1 MADKADIGVMG
12 LAVMGANLARNAA
25 QHGFGVAVFNRNPE
39 RTDALIAEHG
49 GEGHFFPA
57 KALPEFIASI
67 AKPRPILIMVKAGK
81 PVDEVIDELL
91 PHLEENDIIIDGGN
105 SLFTDTARRY
115 EACEKK
121 KIRFVGMGVSGGE
134 EGALEGPSM
143 MPGGDR
149 EAWDR
154 IAPMLTKMAAQV
166 DGVPCCTYIG
176 PQGAG
181 HYVKMVHNGI
191 EYADMQLIAEA
202 YDLMKSVYGLD
213 APAMADI
220 FQTWKEGDLDS
231 YLIEITAA
239 VLRKTDAG
247 TGKPLVDVIVDEAEQ
262 KGTGRWTAQNALE
275 LGVPLTGITEAV
287 FARVLSANRSMRL
300 ELDKRTPHPKS
311 ETRKPEKAE
320 IDAIRDALY
329 ASKIIAY
336 AQGFEQM
343 SVASAQFKLDL
354 KLGDMATIWRGGC
367 IIRARFLDRIKEAYD
382 RNPKLSNLLLDDY
395 FREGVVRTEGAW
407 RRVLGLGDRQRR
419 ADAGFLFVACLLRR
433 AETRAGP
440 DEPAAGPARLFRR
453 PYLSPPRQGRQFPYP
468 LEPGR
473 ERGQSLKL
481 ERKPDASRIF
491 DFEHGRARRR
501 SVLETSF

>member
-1 MADKADIGVMG
+1 MADQADFGVFG

-25 QHGFGVAVFNRNPE
+25 RKGFGVAVFNRNHE
-39 RTDALIAEHG
+39 RTDELVAQHG
-49 GEGHFFPA
+49 GEGRF
-57 KALPEFIASI
+57 LPGNSLEAFIASI
-67 AKPRPILIMVKAGK
+67 AKPRPILIMVKAGP
-81 PVDEVIDELL
+81 PVDQVIDELM
-91 PHLEENDIIIDGGN
+91 PHLGPGDIIIDGGN

-115 EACEKK
+115 ETCEAKN
-121 KIRFVGMGVSGGE
+121 IRFVGMGVSGGE

-154 IAPMLTKMAAQV
+154 IAPMLLKMAAQV

-213 APAMADI
+213 APAMAEI
-220 FQTWKEGDLDS
+220 FQTWKQGDLNS

-239 VLRKTDAG
+239 VLRKTDGA
-247 TGKPLVDVIVDEAEQ
+247 TGKPLVDVILDEAEQ
-262 KGTGRWTAQNALE
+262 KGTGRWTAENALE

-287 FARVLSANRSMRL
+287 FARVVSANRATRL
-300 ELDKRTPHPKS
+300 ALDKKIPHPAPQ
-311 ETRKPEKAE
+311 TRKREKAA

-343 SVASAQFKLDL
+343 SVASAQFKWDL

-382 RNPKLSNLLLDDY
+382 RDPKLANLLFDDY
-395 FREGVVRTEGAW
+395 FREGVIRTEGAW
-407 RRVLGLGDRQRR
+407 RQVIAL
-419 ADAGFLFVACLLRR
+419 AVANGVPTPAFSSSLAYYDGLRR
-433 AETRAGP
+433 AR
-440 DEPAAGPARLFRR
+440 GPANLLQGLRDYFGAHTYRRLDKE
-453 PYLSPPRQGRQFPYP
+453 G
-468 LEPGR
+468 
-473 ERGQSLKL
+473 
-481 ERKPDASRIF
+481 
-491 DFEHGRARRR
+491 
-501 SVLETSF
+501 SFHTRWSQDGSEVKV

>member
-1 MADKADIGVMG
+1 MADRADIGILG

-25 QHGFGVAVFNRNPE
+25 HHGFGVAVFNRNHE
-39 RTDALIAEHG
+39 RTDELIAEHG
-49 GEGHFFPA
+49 GEGRFLPG
-57 KALPEFIASI
+57 KSLPEFVASI
-67 AKPRPILIMVKAGK
+67 AKPRPILIMVKAGP
-81 PVDEVIDELL
+81 PVDEVIDELM
-91 PHLEENDIIIDGGN
+91 PHLDAGDIIIDGGN

-115 EACEKK
+115 QTCEAK

-202 YDLMKSVYGLD
+202 YDLMKSVYGLG
-213 APAMADI
+213 APAMAEI
-220 FQTWKEGDLDS
+220 FQTWKQGDLDS

-239 VLRKTDAG
+239 VLRKTDS
-247 TGKPLVDVIVDEAEQ
+247 TGKPLVDAILDEAEQ

-275 LGVPLTGITEAV
+275 LGVPLTAITEAV
-287 FARVLSANRSMRL
+287 YARVLSANRAMRL
-300 ELDKRTPHPKS
+300 TMEKKTPHPAPTK
-311 ETRKPEKAE
+311 RKPEKAE

-343 SVASAQFKLDL
+343 SIASAQFKWDL

-367 IIRARFLDRIKEAYD
+367 IIRAKFLDRIKEAYD
-382 RNPKLSNLLLDDY
+382 RDAKLANLVLDDY
-395 FREGVVRTEGAW
+395 FLSAVTRTEAAW
-407 RRVLGLGDRQRR
+407 RQVIALS
-419 ADAGFLFVACLLRR
+419 VANGVPTPAFSSSLAYYDGLRR
-433 AETRAGP
+433 AR
-440 DEPAAGPARLFRR
+440 GPANLLQGLRDYFGAHTYRRLD
-453 PYLSPPRQGRQFPYP
+453 
-468 LEPGR
+468 R
-473 ERGQSLKL
+473 EG
-481 ERKPDASRIF
+481 
-491 DFEHGRARRR
+491 
-501 SVLETSF
+501 SFHTRWSQDGSEVKV

>member
-1 MADKADIGVMG
+1 
-12 LAVMGANLARNAA
+12 
-25 QHGFGVAVFNRNPE
+25 
-39 RTDALIAEHG
+39 
-49 GEGHFFPA
+49 
-57 KALPEFIASI
+57 
-67 AKPRPILIMVKAGK
+67 MVKAGQ
-81 PVDEVIDELL
+81 PVDEVIDELM
-91 PHLEENDIIIDGGN
+91 PHLDEGDIIIDGGN

-115 EACEKK
+115 KTCEAKN
-121 KIRFVGMGVSGGE
+121 IRFVGMGVSGGE

-220 FQTWKEGDLDS
+220 FQTWKQGDLDS

-239 VLRKTDAG
+239 VLRKTDAAR
-247 TGKPLVDVIVDEAEQ
+247 GKPLVDVIVDEAEQ

-300 ELDKRTPHPKS
+300 ELDKKTPHPS
-311 ETRKPEKAE
+311 AADAQARKGRDRRHPRRPLRLEDHRLRAGLRADVGRVRAVQMGPQAWRHGDHLARRLHHSRPIPRSHQGGLRREIRSSRTSCSTTISVKAV
-320 IDAIRDALY
+320 DQNRRR
-329 ASKIIAY
+329 
-336 AQGFEQM
+336 
-343 SVASAQFKLDL
+343 
-354 KLGDMATIWRGGC
+354 MAAGA
-367 IIRARFLDRIKEAYD
+367 RAR
-382 RNPKLSNLLLDDY
+382 
-395 FREGVVRTEGAW
+395 
-407 RRVLGLGDRQRR
+407 DRQRR
-419 ADAGFLFVACLLRR
+419 AAPAFSSSLAYYDGLRR
-433 AETRAGP
+433 AR
-440 DEPAAGPARLFRR
+440 GPANLLQGLRDYFGAHTYRRLD
-453 PYLSPPRQGRQFPYP
+453 RQG
-468 LEPGR
+468 
-473 ERGQSLKL
+473 
-481 ERKPDASRIF
+481 
-491 DFEHGRARRR
+491 
-501 SVLETSF
+501 SFHTRWSQDGSEVEA

>member
-1 MADKADIGVMG
+1 
-12 LAVMGANLARNAA
+12 
-25 QHGFGVAVFNRNPE
+25 
-39 RTDALIAEHG
+39 
-49 GEGHFFPA
+49 
-57 KALPEFIASI
+57 
-67 AKPRPILIMVKAGK
+67 
-81 PVDEVIDELL
+81 
-91 PHLEENDIIIDGGN
+91 
-105 SLFTDTARRY
+105 
-115 EACEKK
+115 
-121 KIRFVGMGVSGGE
+121 
-134 EGALEGPSM
+134 
-143 MPGGDR
+143 
-149 EAWDR
+149 
-154 IAPMLTKMAAQV
+154 MLTKMAAQV

-213 APAMADI
+213 ARAMADI

-287 FARVLSANRSMRL
+287 FARGLSAQRAMRQ
-300 ELDKRTPHPKS
+300 EMDKKTPHPAAQ
-311 ETRKPEKAE
+311 TRKPEKAE

-343 SVASAQFKLDL
+343 ASASAQFKYDL
-354 KLGDMATIWRGGC
+354 KLGELATIWRGGC

-395 FREGVVRTEGAW
+395 FGEGVIKAEDAW
-407 RRVLGLGDRQRR
+407 RRVIVLAASNGVPAPAFSSALAYYDG
-419 ADAGFLFVACLLRR
+419 LRR
-433 AETRAGP
+433 AR
-440 DEPAAGPARLFRR
+440 GPANLLQGLRDYFGAHTYRRLDKEGAFHTRW
-453 PYLSPPRQGRQFPYP
+453 SQDGS
-468 LEPGR
+468 EV
-473 ERGQSLKL
+473 K
-481 ERKPDASRIF
+481 I
-491 DFEHGRARRR
+491 
-501 SVLETSF
+501 

>member
-25 QHGFGVAVFNRNPE
+25 HKGFGVAVFNRNHE
-39 RTDALIAEHG
+39 RTDELIAQHG
-49 GEGHFFPA
+49 GEGRFFPA

-91 PHLEENDIIIDGGN
+91 PHLEEGDIIIDGGN

-115 EACEKK
+115 EACEAKR
-121 KIRFVGMGVSGGE
+121 IRFVGMGVSGGE

-166 DGVPCCTYIG
+166 DGTPCCTYIG

-213 APAMADI
+213 AGAMADI

-239 VLRKTDAG
+239 VLRKTDAA

-287 FARVLSANRSMRL
+287 FARALSALKDQRVAASERL
-300 ELDKRTPHPKS
+300 AGPSSTAAADPGFADDLEH
-311 ETRKPEKAE
+311 
-320 IDAIRDALY
+320 ALY
-329 ASKIIAY
+329 ASKIVSY
-336 AQGFEQM
+336 AQGF
-343 SVASAQFKLDL
+343 AQIAAAAEDEGWRIDL
-354 KLGDMATIWRGGC
+354 GSMATIWRGGC
-367 IIRARFLDRIKEAYD
+367 IIRARFLDRIREAYEQD
-382 RNPKLSNLLLDDY
+382 DKLANLMLADFFATALADAQDP
-395 FREGVVRTEGAW
+395 W
-407 RRVLGLGDRQRR
+407 RRVVGRAAELGIPTPAFSSSLAYYDGYRR
-419 ADAGFLFVACLLRR
+419 AR
-433 AETRAGP
+433 
-440 DEPAAGPARLFRR
+440 GPASLIQGLRDLFGAHTYRR
-453 PYLSPPRQGRQFPYP
+453 IDRDGTFHTMWA
-468 LEPGR
+468 EDGR
-473 ERGQSLKL
+473 E
-481 ERKPDASRIF
+481 
-491 DFEHGRARRR
+491 
-501 SVLETSF
+501 VET

>member
-1 MADKADIGVMG
+1 MADQADIGVFG

-25 QHGFGVAVFNRNPE
+25 RHGFGVAVFNRNHE
-39 RTDALIAEHG
+39 RTDELIKEHG
-49 GEGHFFPA
+49 GEGRFFPA
-57 KALPEFIASI
+57 KTLPEFIKSI
-67 AKPRPILIMVKAGK
+67 KKPRPILIMVKAGP

-91 PHLEENDIIIDGGN
+91 PHLEEGDIIIDGGN

-115 EACEKK
+115 KTCEEK

-166 DGVPCCTYIG
+166 DGTPCCTYIG

-202 YDLMKSVYGLD
+202 YDLMKSVYGLG

-220 FQTWKEGDLDS
+220 FQTWKQGDLDS

-239 VLRKTDAG
+239 VLRKTDAA
-247 TGKPLVDVIVDEAEQ
+247 TRKPLVDVILDEAEQ
-262 KGTGRWTAQNALE
+262 KGTGRWTAENALE
-275 LGVPLTGITEAV
+275 LGVPLTAITEAV
-287 FARVLSANRSMRL
+287 FARVLSSNRAMRL
-300 ELDKRTPHPKS
+300 ALEKKTPHPAVQ
-311 ETRKPEKAE
+311 TRKPETSE

-343 SVASAQFKLDL
+343 SVASAQFKWDL

-367 IIRARFLDRIKEAYD
+367 IIRARFLDRIKEAYGRD
-382 RNPKLSNLLLDDY
+382 GKLANLLLDDY
-395 FREGVVRTEGAW
+395 FRQGVARTEGAW
-407 RRVLGLGDRQRR
+407 RQVIAL
-419 ADAGFLFVACLLRR
+419 AVANGVPTPAFSSSLAYYDGLRR
-433 AETRAGP
+433 GR
-440 DEPAAGPARLFRR
+440 GPANLLQGLRDYFGAHTYRRLDR
-453 PYLSPPRQGRQFPYP
+453 PG
-468 LEPGR
+468 
-473 ERGQSLKL
+473 
-481 ERKPDASRIF
+481 
-491 DFEHGRARRR
+491 
-501 SVLETSF
+501 SFHTRWSQDGSEVKV

>member
-1 MADKADIGVMG
+1 
-12 LAVMGANLARNAA
+12 
-25 QHGFGVAVFNRNPE
+25 
-39 RTDALIAEHG
+39 
-49 GEGHFFPA
+49 
-57 KALPEFIASI
+57 
-67 AKPRPILIMVKAGK
+67 
-81 PVDEVIDELL
+81 
-91 PHLEENDIIIDGGN
+91 
-105 SLFTDTARRY
+105 
-115 EACEKK
+115 
-121 KIRFVGMGVSGGE
+121 MGVSGGE

-202 YDLMKSVYGLD
+202 YDVMKSVYGLD

-239 VLRKTDAG
+239 VLRKTDGA
-247 TGKPLVDVIVDEAEQ
+247 TRKPLVDVILDEAEQ

-287 FARVLSANRSMRL
+287 FARVVSANRAMRVA
-300 ELDKRTPHPKS
+300 LDKKIPHPALQ
-311 ETRKPEKAE
+311 TRKPEKGE

-343 SVASAQFKLDL
+343 SVASAQFKWDL

-382 RNPKLSNLLLDDY
+382 RDPKLANLLFDDY
-395 FREGVVRTEGAW
+395 FREGVIRTQRAW
-407 RRVLGLGDRQRR
+407 RQVIAL
-419 ADAGFLFVACLLRR
+419 AVASGVPTPAFSSSLAYYDGLRR
-433 AETRAGP
+433 ARGPSESPAGS
-440 DEPAAGPARLFRR
+440 ARLFRR
-453 PYLSPPRQGRQFPYP
+453 SYLSP
-468 LEPGR
+468 
-473 ERGQSLKL
+473 
-481 ERKPDASRIF
+481 SR
-491 DFEHGRARRR
+491 
-501 SVLETSF
+501 